1 MFFEQVLHKVA
12 GDRFVEYRVI
22 PQRTWWCCKS
32 LKEHDKG
39 YALWNIKWGKFY
51 FKDISPDGSMAFFP
65 MYYCPYCGE
74 KIEYVEFTKKGDDA

>member
-1 MFFEQVLHKVA
+1 MKVFFEQSLHKVA

-32 LKEHDKG
+32 LKDHDSG
-39 YALWNIKWGKFY
+39 YSLWNIKWGKFY

-74 KIEYVEFTKKGDDA
+74 KIEYEEVKK